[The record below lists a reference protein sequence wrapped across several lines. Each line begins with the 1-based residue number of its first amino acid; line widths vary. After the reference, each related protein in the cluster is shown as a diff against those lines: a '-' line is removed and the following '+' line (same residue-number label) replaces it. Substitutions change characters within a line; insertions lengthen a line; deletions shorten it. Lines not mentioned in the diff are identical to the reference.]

1 MSSLL
6 TRGESGLL
14 VTPIEPG
21 RTRFNIGVRTLSL
34 GATLRATLKDSAGST
49 LITTTRTYAP
59 NWFEQIDATT
69 FLGTAIA
76 GNQSIQIEASAGS
89 AIVYGSTTDNTTNDP
104 AVQFMHVIF
113 SP

>member
-21 RTRFNIGVRTLSL
+21 RTRFNIGVWTLSL

-59 NWFEQIDATT
+59 NWFEQID
-69 FLGTAIA
+69 GTAIA